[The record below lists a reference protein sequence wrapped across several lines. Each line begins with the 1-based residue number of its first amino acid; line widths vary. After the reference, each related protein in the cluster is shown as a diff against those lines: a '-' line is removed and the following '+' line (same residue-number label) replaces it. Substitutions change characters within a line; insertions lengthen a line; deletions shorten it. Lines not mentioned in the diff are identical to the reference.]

1 MHIRGGESDE
11 TLVAWHGVIWALHHA
26 CVSQPAHF
34 GIDVALDPHRLPHW
48 RVSVELC
55 SQDGLRKQ
63 ERSVDAASFA
73 LQQVRMYLAVLVGRG
88 ATAWR
93 MRSCPPTQ
101 VVSFRVILERL
112 LVLEL

>member
-55 SQDGLRKQ
+55 SQDCLRKQ
-63 ERSVDAASFA
+63 ECACHATLSPHFDK
-73 LQQVRMYLAVLVGRG
+73 LVC
-88 ATAWR
+88 AWLR
-93 MRSCPPTQ
+93 
-101 VVSFRVILERL
+101 
-112 LVLEL
+112 